1 MSVPATFYSTNTA
14 VLLLNTTSVSGT
26 IVLPKTLSTINRV
39 LTFKDRVG
47 KASIS
52 TLTLQCT
59 AGDTFENGT
68 SNYVFNQLYGEVTF
82 LAGADQKW
90 YNIGGTQTVQAAV
103 SSMYISSVTG
113 SGALLTNIVND
124 SNVNSTVSGLWSTN
138 YIRLDDLTSTM
149 TAISTAGG
157 GVLTPNLTST
167 VTGLTTASYISSTQL
182 QSTVTGISTFM
193 DTFVASVELTSTV
206 TGLNTATYISTA
218 TYQTT
223 LRSSVA
229 GLGTAGFV
237 STLTNQTFT
246 TMNITGDS
254 RISTLSDYSLSTN
267 AIYDST
273 LQTND
278 LVLVTPTYT
287 TTFAVQNNSTLLV
300 NGSNFLSNYVPTAL
314 IHSTA
319 SGISYVS
326 SAALT
331 SSVAGVL
338 QNISTNYFDITE
350 LTSTITGLRT
360 AGYLST
366 IISTS
371 VSTLNVSSTAITSTA
386 TTNTLSTSL
395 YLASTFRLNKYIQV
409 STPSTYVIEVLNS
422 STLLINNSSLFNN
435 YVISSALVSTTSGL
449 SFISSTAL
457 QSTVAGLREYTSSMV
472 DTTEMA
478 STVVG
483 LGTAMYISTSK
494 LDTNLASTVTGLGT
508 SDYVSSLSFL
518 STFST
523 FLHSPLS
530 TVNFY
535 YQSTI
540 AIDSYVSNTVA
551 SYGSNFL
558 NGSTIFSEVPTLKGS
573 PLITLDQFVSTVSSL
588 FGQPVV
594 QHSQVYSF

>member
-14 VLLLNTTSVSGT
+14 VLLLNTTSAQGT

-39 LTFKDRVG
+39 ITFKDRAG
-47 KASIS
+47 KANAS

-59 AGDTFENGT
+59 AGDSFENGAT
-68 SNYVFNQLYGEVTF
+68 SYVFNQLYGEVTF
-82 LAGADQKW
+82 LAGANEKW
-90 YNIGGTQTVQAAV
+90 YNIGGTQSVQAAI

-113 SGALLTNIVND
+113 SGALLTGIVND
-124 SNVNSTVSGLWSTN
+124 SNVNSTVSGLSTN
-138 YIRLDDLTSTM
+138 YITLANLTSTM
-149 TAISTAGG
+149 TSISTIGG
-157 GVLTPNLTST
+157 GVLTTHLTST

-193 DTFVASVELTSTV
+193 DTYVAATELASTV
-206 TGLNTATYISTA
+206 TGLNTANYISTT
-218 TYQTT
+218 TYQTALT
-223 LRSSVA
+223 STVA
-229 GLGTAGFV
+229 GLGRTYV
-237 STLTNQTFT
+237 STLTNQTFV

-254 RISTLSDYSLSTN
+254 RISTTSAYTLSTN

-278 LVLVTPTYT
+278 LVLSTPTYT

-319 SGISYVS
+319 SGISYIS

-331 SSVAGVL
+331 SSVTGILTA
-338 QNISTNYFDITE
+338 ISTNYFDVTE
-350 LTSTITGLRT
+350 LTSTVTGLRT

-366 IISTS
+366 IISTN
-371 VSTLNVSSTAITSTA
+371 VSTINVSSFAITSTA
-386 TTNTLSTSL
+386 TTNTLSSAT
-395 YLASTFRLNKYIQV
+395 YLASTFRLNAYIQV
-409 STPSTYVIEVLNS
+409 STPSTYVMEVQNS
-422 STLLINNSSLFNN
+422 STFLINKSSLFTN

-449 SFISSTAL
+449 SFISSAAL
-457 QSTVAGLREYTSSMV
+457 QSTVAGLRAYASSMI

-483 LGTAMYISTSK
+483 LGTAMYVSTSK

-508 SDYVSSLSFL
+508 ANYVSSLSYL

-523 FLHSPLS
+523 FLNTPLS

-540 AIDSYVSNTVA
+540 ATDTYVSNSIV
-551 SYGSNFL
+551 SFGSNFL
-558 NGSTIFSEVPTLKGS
+558 NGSTIFTNVPTLKGS

-594 QHSQVYSF
+594 QHSQTYSF

>member
-14 VLLLNTTSVSGT
+14 VLLLNTTSAQGT

-39 LTFKDRVG
+39 ITFKDRAG
-47 KASIS
+47 KANAS

-59 AGDTFENGT
+59 AGDSFENGAT
-68 SNYVFNQLYGEVTF
+68 SYVFNQLYGEVTF
-82 LAGADQKW
+82 LAGANEKW
-90 YNIGGTQTVQAAV
+90 YNIGGTQTVQAAI

-113 SGALLTNIVND
+113 SGALLTGIVND
-124 SNVNSTVSGLWSTN
+124 SNVNSTVSGLSTN
-138 YIRLDDLTSTM
+138 YITLANLTSTM
-149 TAISTAGG
+149 TSLSTSGG
-157 GVLTPNLTST
+157 GALTVHLTST

-193 DTFVASVELTSTV
+193 DTYVAATELASTV
-206 TGLNTATYISTA
+206 TGLNTANYISTA
-218 TYQTT
+218 TYQTALT
-223 LRSSVA
+223 STVR
-229 GLGTAGFV
+229 GLGTSGYI
-237 STLTNQTFT
+237 STLTNQTFV
-246 TMNITGDS
+246 TMNITGNS
-254 RISTLSDYSLSTN
+254 RIGTTSAYTLSTN

-278 LVLVTPTYT
+278 LVLSTPTYT

-319 SGISYVS
+319 SGISYIS

-331 SSVAGVL
+331 SSVTGILTA
-338 QNISTNYFDITE
+338 ISTNYFDVTE
-350 LTSTITGLRT
+350 LTSTVTGLRR

-371 VSTLNVSSTAITSTA
+371 VSTINVSSFAITSTA
-386 TTNTLSTSL
+386 TTNTLSSAT
-395 YLASTFRLNKYIQV
+395 YLASTFRLNAYIQV
-409 STPSTYVIEVLNS
+409 STPSTYVMEVQNS
-422 STLLINNSSLFNN
+422 STFLINKSSLFTN

-457 QSTVAGLREYTSSMV
+457 QSTVAGLREYTSSMI

-483 LGTAMYISTSK
+483 LGTAMYVSTSK

-508 SDYVSSLSFL
+508 ADYVSSLSFL

-523 FLHSPLS
+523 FLNTPLS

-540 AIDSYVSNTVA
+540 ATDTYVSNSIV
-551 SYGSNFL
+551 SFGSNFL
-558 NGSTIFSEVPTLKGS
+558 NGSTIFTNVPTLKGS

-594 QHSQVYSF
+594 QHSQTYSF